1 MAGVI
6 QTVDATMSLEFGG
19 IRRKMEPPN
28 APKGF

>member
-19 IRRKMEPPN
+19 IRRKMEPP
-28 APKGF
+28 KEFKK